1 MREEDPPPAKA
12 RRTSRRDRS
21 PPGAGDDLAVR
32 LELTGLA
39 GGGLWESHVGKQ
51 PFGLEQPQE
60 QRLGGKM
67 DTEPAEEDED
77 EPKIRRILQME

>member
-1 MREEDPPPAKA
+1 MREEDPPGQGKKDVKA
-12 RRTSRRDRS
+12 GLQ